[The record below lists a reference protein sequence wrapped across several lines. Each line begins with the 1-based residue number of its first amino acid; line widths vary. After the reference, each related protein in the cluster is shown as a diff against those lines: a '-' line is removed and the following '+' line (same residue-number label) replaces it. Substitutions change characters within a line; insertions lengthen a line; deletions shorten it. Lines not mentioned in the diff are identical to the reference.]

1 MEFPQWMYRMET
13 GQSCLVPSQDFLDS
27 LPEKERKLWTTKPWY
42 KELHVSDPKAEI
54 AKLKQL
60 VETLEEELREKDQ
73 MIVLLNQS
81 IEQLRVKKVK

>member
-1 MEFPQWMYRMET
+1 MDFPQWMYRKGT
-13 GQSCLVPSQDFLDS
+13 GEAALIPSQEFLNSMKDS
-27 LPEKERKLWTTKPWY
+27 ERKLWVTEPWY
-42 KELHVSDPKAEI
+42 EELHVSDPKAEI

-81 IEQLRVKKVK
+81 IEQLRVRKVK